1 MGVKTKPN
9 NKIRVSVFSN
19 LKIRTRIILLIAV
32 IITFMTALSLISIN
46 YMNKISDNMDNLF
59 VNRMT
64 PNDKISTIETLVQ
77 KSINN
82 VSGGLL
88 KYSKDHNS
96 NYVKETKAENDQYYN
111 QIQELLND
119 INDIELTP
127 LEKKLIDSFAKIY
140 EKLYTV
146 QVEIIDALEKDD
158 LETALEI
165 NYKSENLRSVIGSD
179 IAELKQ
185 INFIVANSLN
195 EGGKEFVK
203 TSENIVLTFI
213 ITTIILSLLITF
225 LITLSINK
233 GLTRCI
239 KQAKLLSEYDLN
251 SDLLKKDRSR
261 RDEIG
266 LLASAFED
274 MRNLLKNMIK
284 DIQLSSM
291 EVTASSEELAATID
305 GINDKTKTINMSA
318 KEIAEGVESTA
329 EIIKV
334 VDKAN
339 YEILSYSTQLREKAR
354 NSVDIIKEV
363 KCRALNMKDNANKS
377 KEQAIGTYQEKQKN
391 IIKAIEKGYV
401 VEEIVKMS
409 NTISK
414 ISEQTNLLALNAAI
428 EAARAGKSGQG
439 FAVVADEVKALAEET
454 KMLVDKI
461 KTSIQE
467 VKLVFYDL
475 SHNANDLIHFIEEDV
490 TKDYDQL
497 VDTSI
502 QYEKDSIV
510 ISDIFT
516 KFESDSNTIGEL
528 ISEMNR
534 RIEDVV
540 GIINKSNINAKDI
553 STNIGMTAF
562 SIEEIAK
569 ATQGQAEIAEVLTNT
584 IMKFQL

>member
-1 MGVKTKPN
+1 MLT
-9 NKIRVSVFSN
+9 
-19 LKIRTRIILLIAV
+19 
-32 IITFMTALSLISIN
+32 
-46 YMNKISDNMDNLF
+46 
-59 VNRMT
+59 
-64 PNDKISTIETLVQ
+64 
-77 KSINN
+77 
-82 VSGGLL
+82 
-88 KYSKDHNS
+88 
-96 NYVKETKAENDQYYN
+96 
-111 QIQELLND
+111 D
-119 INDIELTP
+119 INGIELTS

-146 QVEIIDALEKDD
+146 QVEVIDALEKDD

-213 ITTIILSLLITF
+213 ITTIIISLLITF

-251 SDLLKKDRSR
+251 SDLLRKDRSR

-329 EIIKV
+329 EIIEAH
-334 VDKAN
+334 KAN

-377 KEQAIGTYQEKQKN
+377 KEQAIGTYQEKQKHYQ
-391 IIKAIEKGYV
+391 AIEKGYV

-428 EAARAGKSGQG
+428 EAARAGKS
-439 FAVVADEVKALAEET
+439 
-454 KMLVDKI
+454 DK
-461 KTSIQE
+461 
-467 VKLVFYDL
+467 VL
-475 SHNANDLIHFIEEDV
+475 
-490 TKDYDQL
+490 QL
-497 VDTSI
+497 LRMRS
-502 QYEKDSIV
+502 KHW
-510 ISDIFT
+510 
-516 KFESDSNTIGEL
+516 KRPKCL
-528 ISEMNR
+528 
-534 RIEDVV
+534 
-540 GIINKSNINAKDI
+540 
-553 STNIGMTAF
+553 
-562 SIEEIAK
+562 
-569 ATQGQAEIAEVLTNT
+569 
-584 IMKFQL
+584 

>member
-1 MGVKTKPN
+1 MGVKTKLN
-9 NKIRVSVFSN
+9 NKTRVSVFSN
-19 LKIRTRIILLIAV
+19 LKIRTRIILLIAI

-88 KYSKDHNS
+88 KYSRDHNS
-96 NYVKETKAENDQYYN
+96 NYVKETKAENNQYYN

-119 INDIELTP
+119 IKGIELTP

-146 QVEIIDALEKDD
+146 QVEVIDALEKDA

-185 INFIVANSLN
+185 INFIIANSLN

-213 ITTIILSLLITF
+213 IATIILSLLITF

-251 SDLLKKDRSR
+251 SDLLKKDRFR

-305 GINDKTKTINMSA
+305 GINDKTKTINISA

-329 EIIKV
+329 EIIEAV
-334 VDKAN
+334 GKAN

-363 KCRALNMKDNANKS
+363 KCRALNMKENANKS

-454 KMLVDKI
+454 KILVDKI

-502 QYEKDSIV
+502 QYEKDSTV

-584 IMKFQL
+584 ILKFQL